1 MITLIK
7 NLKKLICYT
16 LGHKY
21 NNIALEHGYLDCGRC
36 HKSAHYDEDLEGEEC
51 YIWWHKKI
59 WRIKEFYRNLKWK
72 IRNWWKYKVK
82 KEDDSVP
89 F

>member
-1 MITLIK
+1 MK

-16 LGHKY
+16 FGHKY
-21 NNIALEHGYLDCGRC
+21 SDTGLSYGYADCERC
-36 HKSAHYDEDLEGEEC
+36 HKSTHYDEDLEGEEF
-51 YIWWHKKI
+51 YLWWRKKI
-59 WRIKEFYRNLKWK
+59 WRIKEFYRSLKWK
-72 IRNWWKYKVK
+72 IRNWWKYKVR